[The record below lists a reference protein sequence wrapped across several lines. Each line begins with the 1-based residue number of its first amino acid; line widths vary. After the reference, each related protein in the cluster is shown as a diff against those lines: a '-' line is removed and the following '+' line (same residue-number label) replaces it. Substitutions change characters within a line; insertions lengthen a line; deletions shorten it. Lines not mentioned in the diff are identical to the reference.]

1 MNAKRS
7 KQPSTGRR
15 TNAAPVGPPLIR
27 EILVTTDFSGQA
39 LPAVRYALTLGRK
52 VGAKIT
58 LLHVVETASW
68 LSGMELVV
76 LARTDAEVAS
86 LARTKLEA
94 LANREAKSSGVVTTV
109 VRSGK
114 PFHEIVV
121 AAGEREVD
129 LIVIATHGHTGLK
142 RAWIGSTA
150 ERVVRHAQC
159 PVLTVPT
166 RGSTKRTGAA
176 GRFRLERIV
185 VPIDFSSLSKDAVPY
200 ATLLAKQFGA
210 EILLLHVVERFPI
223 DAILGRGLMN
233 EVTVPLMKQAEVN
246 LEQMA
251 TELAQSTGVKTSAI
265 VRDGSPFENI
275 CLAAKSL
282 NADLIVL
289 TTHGYTAL
297 KHVWLGS
304 TAERV
309 VRQAPCPVLVVRELK

>member
-7 KQPSTGRR
+7 QHSSTTRR
-15 TNAAPVGPPLIR
+15 TGAAPLKPPLIQ

-39 LPAVRYALTLGRK
+39 LPAVRYALTLAGK
-52 VGAKIT
+52 VGAMVT

-68 LSGMELVV
+68 VSGMEVVV

-86 LARTKLEA
+86 LARIQLEA
-94 LANREAKSSGVVTTV
+94 LANREAKSSGAVTTV

-129 LIVIATHGHTGLK
+129 LIVITTHGHTGLK

-150 ERVVRHAQC
+150 ERVVRHAPC

-166 RGSTKRTGAA
+166 RGFTKRPGAA
-176 GRFRLERIV
+176 SRFRLKKIL
-185 VPIDFSSLSKDAVPY
+185 VPIDFSSLSKDALPY
-200 ATLLAKQFGA
+200 ATLLAQQFGA
-210 EILLLHVVERFPI
+210 ELILLHVVERFPI
-223 DAILGRGLMN
+223 DSILGRGLMN
-233 EVTVPLMKQAEVN
+233 EVTVPLMKQAEVT

-251 TELAQSTGVKTSAI
+251 TELAQATGVKTAAI
-265 VRDGSPFENI
+265 VRDGAPFENI

-282 NADLIVL
+282 SADLIVL
-289 TTHGYTAL
+289 TTHGYTGL